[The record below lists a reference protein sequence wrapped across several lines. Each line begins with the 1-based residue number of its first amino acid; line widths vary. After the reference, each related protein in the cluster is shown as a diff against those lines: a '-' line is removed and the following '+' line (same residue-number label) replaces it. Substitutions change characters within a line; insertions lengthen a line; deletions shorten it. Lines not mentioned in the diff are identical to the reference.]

1 MRVLKFRK
9 LLAPHV
15 LNGEVLCRGGG
26 VQREGERFDVSV
38 HVPAAATRVLIR
50 IGAVWPWGRH
60 ARKRHHYSHCPPG
73 PSTSASTDVL
83 SESP

>member
-1 MRVLKFRK
+1 MKFRK

-26 VQREGERFDVSV
+26 VQRKGERFDVSV
-38 HVPAAATRVLIR
+38 HVPAATTRVLIR
-50 IGAVWPWGRH
+50 IGAAWPWGRC
-60 ARKRHHYSHCPPG
+60 ARKCHHYSRPPG
-73 PSTSASTDVL
+73 PLTSISTDGL